1 MFDRMPLRIKM
12 ICGFTLIAL
21 IAGAIGAVGIRGLHS
36 LTGDLVELSK
46 NDYVFSNLANKALY
60 GILQHRRF
68 EKDFFLNVADR
79 TGRAKYLLE
88 FETSVSEL
96 HETLGLL
103 HTLAKDNP
111 RIPEDTRRLV
121 GSLPVEHDAYVEAF
135 QSIVSRIK
143 RDPSITSQR
152 ADELMLPHKQ
162 LIYTL
167 ESKILTIKKF
177 GDRMAGSIV
186 TTSILKSSQQRLFLS
201 VAVAAGFLSAL
212 ILGILMSG
220 WISKPI
226 NQISSAAEELRKGN
240 CLVDIDYH
248 SGDEL
253 GFMAEAFRQMI
264 AAQQRKVEMAQKIA
278 SGDLDASLELASEQD
293 TLGSALQ
300 SMASDLKHYI
310 HDLTETTA
318 AKERIQNELKVAT
331 DIQASLLPRIFPPF
345 PDRPEF
351 DLYAIMDPAKEVGGD
366 FYDFFFVDD
375 RRLFFLI
382 ADVSDKGIPAALYMM
397 VAKTLLKTEALR
409 GIPPGEVL
417 GRVNELLAQDNDN
430 CMFVTVF
437 CALLD
442 TVTGELTFANAGHNP
457 PIIHSAERGT
467 EFISQTP
474 SLVIGPIPGI
484 VYESK
489 TVTLH
494 PHNVIVLYTDG
505 VTEAMNSEAA
515 MFGDNRLLQ
524 ICSGVANTDI
534 AGTVLSIRE
543 EVRNF
548 AGDTPQSDDITM
560 LALRF
565 IGPGVPRKS

>member
-1 MFDRMPLRIKM
+1 
-12 ICGFTLIAL
+12 
-21 IAGAIGAVGIRGLHS
+21 
-36 LTGDLVELSK
+36 
-46 NDYVFSNLANKALY
+46 
-60 GILQHRRF
+60 
-68 EKDFFLNVADR
+68 
-79 TGRAKYLLE
+79 
-88 FETSVSEL
+88 
-96 HETLGLL
+96 
-103 HTLAKDNP
+103 
-111 RIPEDTRRLV
+111 
-121 GSLPVEHDAYVEAF
+121 
-135 QSIVSRIK
+135 
-143 RDPSITSQR
+143 
-152 ADELMLPHKQ
+152 
-162 LIYTL
+162 
-167 ESKILTIKKF
+167 
-177 GDRMAGSIV
+177 MAGSIV

-212 ILGILMSG
+212 ILGILISG

-240 CLVDIDYH
+240 CLVGIDYH

-345 PDRPEF
+345 PHRPEF
-351 DLYAIMDPAKEVGGD
+351 DLFAIMDPAKEVGGD

-417 GRVNELLAQDNDN
+417 GRVNDLLAQDNDN

-457 PIIHSAERGT
+457 PIMHSAERGT
-467 EFISQTP
+467 EFISQAP
-474 SLVIGPIPGI
+474 SLVIGPISGI

-534 AGTVLSIRE
+534 ASTVLSIRE

-548 AGDTPQSDDITM
+548 AGDTPQYDDITM

-565 IGPGVPRKS
+565 IGTSVTCG